1 MPAASGI
8 RVDWERDGR
17 LDLPEPLVK
26 AVRDRKCMLFVGSG
40 LSSMAGYPSWG
51 ELVDSLLQASKKI
64 PYART
69 GGLEEY
75 DRQKDYFTLAE
86 FARSSLCASR
96 VYDRLILR
104 SPHVRTFLQAIFLN
118 YSLLFVGYSLHD
130 PDFQLVLRE
139 LTLIFENFIPAHY
152 ALISDAAEFTV
163 EHLLTR
169 MNIQT
174 IPYRSAD
181 GHREVTQILERL
193 QAEAPYSVAMPV

>member
-75 DRQKDYFTLAE
+75 ERQKDYFTLAE
-86 FARSSLCASR
+86 FARSSLGASQYTALLR
-96 VYDRLILR
+96 DQLSRPVRPTAAHELIASTDYRGLITTITIACSRPRSRNHATGLR
-104 SPHVRTFLQAIFLN
+104 I
-118 YSLLFVGYSLHD
+118 
-130 PDFQLVLRE
+130 
-139 LTLIFENFIPAHY
+139 
-152 ALISDAAEFTV
+152 
-163 EHLLTR
+163 HLLRNRYRLWLQPCITR
-169 MNIQT
+169 ISSSSSST
-174 IPYRSAD
+174 GTSGRPRASC
-181 GHREVTQILERL
+181 
-193 QAEAPYSVAMPV
+193 